1 MRRLMLLRHT
11 KSDWPQGAADRGRP
25 LSERGREVAPLMGA
39 YLARHALL
47 PDRILVSPSRR
58 TLETWELASRPLSRP
73 REPVVDERIYE
84 ASADL
89 LLDLL
94 RDQPETC
101 HLLLVVG
108 HNPGLQ
114 DLALRLVATGD
125 ADARRRLAEKYPT
138 GGLTVIDFAV
148 DDWSAVHPRSGRLDQ
163 FVVPKML
170 DAPAD

>member
-25 LSERGREVAPLMGA
+25 LNERGREVAPLMGA

-47 PDRILVSPSRR
+47 PDRILVSPTRR
-58 TLETWELASRPLSRP
+58 TLETLELASRPLP
-73 REPVVDERIYE
+73 LTCEPVVDERIYE
-84 ASADL
+84 ASADH

-94 RDQPETC
+94 RRQPDTC
-101 HLLLVVG
+101 HQLLVVG

-114 DLALRLVATGD
+114 DLALRLIATGD

-148 DDWSAVHPRSGRLDQ
+148 DDWSAVHPRSGRLDR